1 MDRQSRPYLPGTQL
15 GTTHS
20 SRLLTHK
27 TSDSSSSS
35 FLQPWVNPCIE
46 GVDAFTLSW
55 TGENNW
61 IFPLPYLIL
70 RVLKH
75 MEYGKKKGTIVILL
89 WTSALWWPVIST
101 DCRHKNLCWT
111 RWKLFSG
118 MPSYRVHAFRVS
130 FTSPLVGSDGPF
142 F

>member
-1 MDRQSRPYLPGTQL
+1 MDRQGRPYLPGTQS

-101 DCRHKNLCWT
+101 DCRHPKEFVL
-111 RWKLFSG
+111 
-118 MPSYRVHAFRVS
+118 
-130 FTSPLVGSDGPF
+130 D
-142 F
+142 